1 MYDCGGRVHLSLRVY
16 KRPMA
21 IAAPN
26 SGTSYTALSPGQNY
40 GVPLATVTTLFF
52 MWGFLTCLNDI
63 LVPHL
68 KSIFDLNYTKVMLI
82 QFAFFGAY
90 FIFSLPSAKIIDWM
104 GYQRSM
110 VLGLL
115 TMGVGAFLF
124 VPAASVPSYPL
135 FLGAL
140 IVLAAG
146 ITCLQVA
153 ANPYVTVLGKPETA
167 SSRLNLTQAFNSLG
181 TFLAPFFGGLFILT
195 AAPKSADEIR
205 ALAPDAALAYR
216 LHEAATVKMPYVAL
230 GIALVLLAVAIG
242 SFKLPNI
249 EHAQHKVGEKVS
261 DSIWKHPN
269 LIFGA
274 IGIFVYVGAEVSIG
288 SFLVNYFGQ
297 PEIGGLTEK
306 VAASFVA
313 FYWGG
318 AMLGRFIGS
327 SLLGGAKAAY
337 MAVFTAASVVLILL
351 SYPLAGQLPSGYT
364 PGVPNLTFLAWLVVA
379 GRELFVLV
387 AIASATILLIAL
399 ARGGKTTA
407 PTGALLAICAISTSV
422 LVAVSMMT
430 NGHFAMW
437 SIILVGFF
445 NSIMFPSIFT
455 LGVAELGP
463 LTGDGSGVLIMA
475 IVGGAIIPVAQGWIA
490 DHIGIHHAFFLPV
503 LCYLY
508 ILYFALHGSK
518 PNSERYGLA

>member
-1 MYDCGGRVHLSLRVY
+1 
-16 KRPMA
+16 MA

-26 SGTSYTALSPGQNY
+26 TSTAITATAPGAGQSY
-40 GVPLATVTTLFF
+40 GAPLATVTTLFF

-68 KSIFDLNYTKVMLI
+68 KSIFDLSYAQVMLI

-90 FIFSLPSAKIIDWM
+90 FIFSIPSAKIIDWM

-110 VLGLL
+110 VVGLL
-115 TMGVGAFLF
+115 TMGLGAFLF

-181 TFLAPFFGGLFILT
+181 TFLAPFFGGLLILS
-195 AAPKSADEIR
+195 AAPKTMTEIR
-205 ALAPDAALAYR
+205 AMAPDVLQAYR
-216 LHEAATVKMPYVAL
+216 LHEAASVKTPYVGL
-230 GIALVLLAVAIG
+230 GIALVVLAVAIG
-242 SFKLPNI
+242 SFKLPKI
-249 EHAQHKVGEKVS
+249 EHAQHKVGEKVN
-261 DSIWKHPN
+261 DSIWRHPN

-274 IGIFVYVGAEVSIG
+274 IAIFVYVGGEVAIG

-318 AMLGRFIGS
+318 AMVGRFIGS
-327 SLLGGAKAAY
+327 AILQKVSTRGLLGVCAVCAGA
-337 MAVFTAASVVLILL
+337 
-351 SYPLAGQLPSGYT
+351 
-364 PGVPNLTFLAWLVVA
+364 
-379 GRELFVLV
+379 LV
-387 AIASATILLIAL
+387 AISML
-399 ARGGKTTA
+399 
-407 PTGALLAICAISTSV
+407 TS
-422 LVAVSMMT
+422 
-430 NGHFAMW
+430 GHFAMY

-463 LTGDGSGVLIMA
+463 LTGDGSGVMIMA
-475 IVGGAIIPVAQGWIA
+475 IVGGAIIPVAQGAIA
-490 DHIGIHHAFFLPV
+490 DRIGIHHAFFLPV
-503 LCYLY
+503 VCYLY
-508 ILYFALHGSK
+508 ILFFALSGSR
-518 PNSERYGLA
+518 PNSQRYAKA

>member
-1 MYDCGGRVHLSLRVY
+1 
-16 KRPMA
+16 MA
-21 IAAPN
+21 IAAPR
-26 SGTSYTALSPGQNY
+26 SSSTVTSPGTDSKY
-40 GVPLATVTTLFF
+40 GAALATVTTLFF

-68 KSIFDLNYTKVMLI
+68 KSIFDLTYAKVMLI

-90 FIFSLPSAKIIDWM
+90 FIFSIPSAKIIDWM

-110 VLGLL
+110 VAGLL
-115 TMGVGAFLF
+115 TMGLGAFLF
-124 VPAASVPSYPL
+124 VPAASAPSFPL

-181 TFLAPFFGGLFILT
+181 TFLAPFFGGLLILS
-195 AAPKSADEIR
+195 AAPKTMDEIR
-205 ALAPDAALAYR
+205 ALAPDVLQAYR
-216 LHEAATVKMPYVAL
+216 LHEAATVKTPYVGL
-230 GIALVLLAVAIG
+230 GIALVVLALAIA
-242 SFKLPNI
+242 SFKLPKI
-249 EHAQHKVGEKVS
+249 EHAQHKVGEKVN
-261 DSIWKHPN
+261 DSIWNHPS

-274 IGIFVYVGAEVSIG
+274 IGIFVYVGGEVSIG
-288 SFLVNYFGQ
+288 SFLVNYFTQ

-318 AMLGRFIGS
+318 AMVGRFIGS
-327 SLLGGAKAAY
+327 ALLQKMSTRSLLGICAVCAA
-337 MAVFTAASVVLILL
+337 A
-351 SYPLAGQLPSGYT
+351 
-364 PGVPNLTFLAWLVVA
+364 
-379 GRELFVLV
+379 LV
-387 AIASATILLIAL
+387 AISMLTS
-399 ARGGKTTA
+399 GHTA
-407 PTGALLAICAISTSV
+407 
-422 LVAVSMMT
+422 MY
-430 NGHFAMW
+430 

-463 LTGDGSGVLIMA
+463 LTGDGSGVMIMA
-475 IVGGAIIPVAQGWIA
+475 IVGGAIIPVAQGAIA
-490 DHIGIHHAFFLPV
+490 DRIGIHHAFFLPV

-508 ILYFALHGSK
+508 ILFFALSGSR
-518 PNSERYGLA
+518 PNSQRYLKA

>member
-1 MYDCGGRVHLSLRVY
+1 
-16 KRPMA
+16 MA

-26 SGTSYTALSPGQNY
+26 TGASSTASSPGQNY

-90 FIFSLPSAKIIDWM
+90 FIFSLPSAKIIDLI

-195 AAPKSADEIR
+195 AAPKTADEIR

-216 LHEAATVKMPYVAL
+216 LHEAATVKMPYVGL

-242 SFKLPNI
+242 SFKLPKI

-327 SLLGGAKAAY
+327 ALLQKIKTGSLLGLC
-337 MAVFTAASVVLILL
+337 AVCAAS
-351 SYPLAGQLPSGYT
+351 
-364 PGVPNLTFLAWLVVA
+364 
-379 GRELFVLV
+379 
-387 AIASATILLIAL
+387 
-399 ARGGKTTA
+399 
-407 PTGALLAICAISTSV
+407 
-422 LVAVSMMT
+422 LVAVSMLT
-430 NGHFAMW
+430 SGHFAMY

-475 IVGGAIIPVAQGWIA
+475 IVGGAILPVAQGAIA
-490 DHIGIHHAFFLPV
+490 DRIGIHHAFFLPV
-503 LCYLY
+503 ICYLY

-518 PNSERYGLA
+518 PNSERYGRAALSS

>member
-1 MYDCGGRVHLSLRVY
+1 MGHKS
-16 KRPMA
+16 MA
-21 IAAPN
+21 ITAPGSTTPASVSN
-26 SGTSYTALSPGQNY
+26 SGQSY

-68 KSIFDLNYTKVMLI
+68 KTIFDLNYTKVMLI

-90 FIFSLPSAKIIDWM
+90 FIFSIPSARIIDWI

-110 VLGLL
+110 VGGLL
-115 TMGVGAFLF
+115 TMGLGAFLF

-195 AAPKSADEIR
+195 QARNIDEIR
-205 ALAPDAALAYR
+205 ALAPDALQAYR
-216 LHEAATVKMPYVAL
+216 LHEAATVKMPYVGL
-230 GIALVLLAVAIG
+230 GIALVLLAIAIG
-242 SFKLPNI
+242 SFKLPTI
-249 EHAQHKVGEKVS
+249 EHAQHKVGEKVN

-274 IGIFVYVGAEVSIG
+274 IAIFVYVGAEVSIG

-318 AMLGRFIGS
+318 AMVGRFIGS
-327 SLLGGAKAAY
+327 ALLQKIKTGSLLGICAIC
-337 MAVFTAASVVLILL
+337 AAS
-351 SYPLAGQLPSGYT
+351 
-364 PGVPNLTFLAWLVVA
+364 
-379 GRELFVLV
+379 LV
-387 AIASATILLIAL
+387 AISMLAS
-399 ARGGKTTA
+399 GHTA
-407 PTGALLAICAISTSV
+407 
-422 LVAVSMMT
+422 MY
-430 NGHFAMW
+430 

-463 LTGDGSGVLIMA
+463 LTGDGSGIMIMA

-503 LCYLY
+503 ICYVY
-508 ILYFALHGSK
+508 ILFFALSGSK
-518 PNSERYGLA
+518 PNSERFAKT